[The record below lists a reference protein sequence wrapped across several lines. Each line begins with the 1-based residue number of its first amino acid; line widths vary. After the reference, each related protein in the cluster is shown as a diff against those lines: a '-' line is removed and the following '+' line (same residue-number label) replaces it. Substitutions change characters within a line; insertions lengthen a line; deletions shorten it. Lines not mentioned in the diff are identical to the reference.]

1 MDSEFTFNY
10 DQGAPEQES
19 EEEGA
24 RLNLDSQDR
33 DTSDDAMA
41 PEMSNDEEKTSGGKV
56 AKLSPRQR
64 QRRQSLA
71 RFKRKKWGEEWIV

>member
-41 PEMSNDEEKTSGGKV
+41 PEMSNDKEKTSGRKA